1 MEKRK
6 NVITFAGN
14 PLTLVGSEVKIGA
27 QAPNFTAIATD
38 MSPVSLN
45 QYQGKVIII
54 SSVPSLDTSVCDM
67 QTRRFNEEAGKL
79 TDAVVLTLSVDL
91 PFAQARYCGD
101 KGINNVKTLSD
112 HRDLNF
118 GKQYGFVVEELRL
131 LARGIVVIDKNGIV
145 RYSEIVPEMT
155 NAVDF
160 DKVLEVVKTL
170 L

>member
-6 NVITFAGN
+6 NIITFAGT
-14 PLTLVGSEVKIGA
+14 PLTLAGSEVKVGSK
-27 QAPNFTAIATD
+27 APNFTAIATD

-54 SSVPSLDTSVCDM
+54 SSVPSLDTAVCDM
-67 QTRRFNEEAGKL
+67 QTRRFNEEAAKL

-101 KGINNVKTLSD
+101 KGIANVKTLSD
-112 HRDLNF
+112 HRDLSF
-118 GKQYGFVVEELRL
+118 GEQYGLVVEELRL
-131 LARGIVVIDKNGIV
+131 LARGIIVIDKAGIV
-145 RYSEIVPEMT
+145 RYTEIVPEMT

-160 DKVLEVVKTL
+160 DKALEAAKQL